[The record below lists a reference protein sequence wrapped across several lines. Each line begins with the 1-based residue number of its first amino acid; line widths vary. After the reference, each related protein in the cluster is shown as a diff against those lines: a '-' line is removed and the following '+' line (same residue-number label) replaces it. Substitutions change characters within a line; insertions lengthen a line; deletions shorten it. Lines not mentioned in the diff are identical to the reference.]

1 MGNRA
6 LGSPLQGWSGH
17 VELQGCGQVAQSPS
31 AVAVLRRAVLPS
43 RCLLFPVEE
52 DGVNEKPK
60 GR

>member
-1 MGNRA
+1 M
-6 LGSPLQGWSGH
+6 GSPLQGWSGH

-31 AVAVLRRAVLPS
+31 AVAALRRAVLPS